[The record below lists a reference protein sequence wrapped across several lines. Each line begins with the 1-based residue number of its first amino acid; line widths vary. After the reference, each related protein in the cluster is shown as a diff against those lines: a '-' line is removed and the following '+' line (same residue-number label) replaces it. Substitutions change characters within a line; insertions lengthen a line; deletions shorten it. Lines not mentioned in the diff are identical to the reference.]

1 MIKVIKLKPILML
14 VGILL
19 AGVLLSIG
27 IVSVV
32 NTREIPKSIY
42 TIVIDAGHGGRDDGC
57 SGALGS
63 KESDINLSIARNIKI
78 EPPSHEIFKEDF

>member
-32 NTREIPKSIY
+32 NTREIPKSTY
-42 TIVIDAGHGGRDDGC
+42 TIVIDAGHGARC
-57 SGALGS
+57 QV
-63 KESDINLSIARNIKI
+63 ESVNFLNFFKKIAIYPILDIWLFLVSILQ
-78 EPPSHEIFKEDF
+78 EIRA